1 MSILSVM
8 GCEGK
13 SINFYFFTSSQALYL
28 VKTKALY
35 CQVLFQ
41 IFALKKT
48 MHMKKI
54 LLILWVVFFVTACRY
69 KSGSGVIVSETR
81 NLGSFTAV
89 NIGGGFEVE
98 IKLGT
103 NPKLLVEA
111 DDNIINDI
119 ETRVENNQL
128 KISMRD
134 GMSYNNVHMKVF
146 ITAPQINKISSA
158 ASADVNVKDELTDDG
173 KIIIR
178 ASSGSSIKARL
189 NAPAADV
196 DASSG
201 AEIDLTGRTKNLE
214 VQASSGASIDADELL
229 SENTNAQTS
238 SGASVKVH
246 ASIKLDAKASSG
258 GTVSYRGAA
267 TAVTKESSGGSIDKK
282 N

>member
-1 MSILSVM
+1 MFVFISNLCVH
-8 GCEGK
+8 
-13 SINFYFFTSSQALYL
+13 
-28 VKTKALY
+28 KT
-35 CQVLFQ
+35 
-41 IFALKKT
+41 I
-48 MHMKKI
+48 HMKKI
-54 LLILWVVFFVTACRY
+54 LLILWVVFFVTACGY

-89 NIGGGFEVE
+89 NVGGGFEVE
-98 IKLGT
+98 IKLGN

-119 ETRVENNQL
+119 ETRVDNNQL

-134 GMSYNNVHMKVF
+134 GISYNNVHMKIF
-146 ITAPQINKISSA
+146 ITAPLINKISSA
-158 ASADVNVKDELTDDG
+158 ASADVKVKDELTADD

-178 ASSGSSIKARL
+178 ASSGSSIIARL

-201 AEIDLTGRTKNLE
+201 AEIDLAGRTKNLE

-238 SGASVKVH
+238 SGATVKVH
-246 ASIKLDAKASSG
+246 ASVKLDAKASSG
-258 GTVSYRGAA
+258 GSVSYRGAA
-267 TAVTKESSGGSIDKK
+267 TAVAKESSGGVIDKK
-282 N
+282 D